1 MQMMRIDPF
10 NNGMNNNITEPQ
22 IKFDREETEK
32 RVQEMN
38 TVEEKIS
45 IADPN
50 GTPARSNW

>member
-10 NNGMNNNITEPQ
+10 NNGMNNNTSEPQ
-22 IKFDREETEK
+22 IKFDRIETEK